1 MELSKEKIKEIVAML
16 KHADGED
23 VQEILIDS
31 GWNKQMLH
39 QLMMCE
45 SINDVNYIYQ
55 ERLSLLQSIKNT
67 TSMKNQA
74 YKIYNRIFKQLKD
87 K

>member
-67 TSMKNQA
+67 TSMKN
-74 YKIYNRIFKQLKD
+74 
-87 K
+87 